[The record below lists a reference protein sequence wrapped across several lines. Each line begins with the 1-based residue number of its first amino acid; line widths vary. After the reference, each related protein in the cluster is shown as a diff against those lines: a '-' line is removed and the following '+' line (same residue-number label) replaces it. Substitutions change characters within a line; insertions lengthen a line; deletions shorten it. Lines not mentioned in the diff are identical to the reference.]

1 MRKRHEEDMQ
11 RVRDKLEQHSL
22 RLRAQ
27 SQQQHGQF
35 ATSTMAGWHSPRPQ
49 ANGTAS
55 GAGTSFGSGMG
66 SPKHTAHPSALHA
79 GAAETNGVHLRV
91 KGKSNKPVT
100 EDKIRQMQAKALEGL
115 GQASSKKNGSGKMA
129 GSQNGKDGKHANG
142 AEHQRKQSAA

>member
-1 MRKRHEEDMQ
+1 MSQPGLPPQ
-11 RVRDKLEQHSL
+11 RQRP
-22 RLRAQ
+22 LRAQ

-79 GAAETNGVHLRV
+79 GAAETNGVHLGV

-115 GQASSKKNGSGKMA
+115 GQASSKKNGGGKMA
-129 GSQNGKDGKHANG
+129 GSQNGKDGRKSFSFDHTIARTC
-142 AEHQRKQSAA
+142 HHHSSQR